1 MTRSLRLLLGSL
13 AVVALIALGGG
24 LALAHSG
31 HAAAKPAPAQTA
43 GGDDSAESGT
53 GAGHEQE
60 PADSGDSSSGH
71 SSSAAGAAGTH
82 GAIVSKV
89 ARETPPGPNHG
100 KIVSAV
106 ARANHGAAQHA
117 AQGSSHSHGS

>member
-1 MTRSLRLLLGSL
+1 MTRSLRLLLGSV
-13 AVVALIALGGG
+13 AAVALLALGGG
-24 LALAHSG
+24 LALAHGG
-31 HAAAKPAPAQTA
+31 HSATKPAPAQTP
-43 GGDDSAESGT
+43 GGDDAAESST

-60 PADSGDSSSGH
+60 PADSDSSSGDSSSE
-71 SSSAAGAAGTH
+71 AGAAGNH

-117 AQGSSHSHGS
+117 AKGSSHSHGS